1 MSFLGEF
8 ACVSEHKKDAPLPAV
23 AIAKTTKANSQKD
36 APLPAVAIAKTTK
49 ANSRLKYPEIMTS
62 ETAAPAI
69 CKVALLGC
77 GTVGTALLELLAT
90 QSDRIASQWAVQIE
104 VAAILVSDTTL
115 DRPPAV
121 PKNLLTDNPAEVIT
135 HPDIDVV
142 VEVMGGTD
150 PTRELAI
157 SALRSGKPLVT
168 ANKELLA
175 RHGAEVLAAASA
187 GGVRLYFEAA
197 VAGGIPLIRPL
208 QVSLAGETIHTI
220 MGIVNGTTNYILTQ
234 MAEHGVSYE
243 AALAQAQDLGYAER
257 DPTADVEGHDAAAK
271 AAILASIATGAVVH
285 MDDVYCE
292 GISSLTVTDLES
304 AERLGYAVKLL
315 AIVERNAIEAAGGLV
330 EGKEGVGEGGVE
342 KGGEGGDRGES
353 GVGGGSEIMVRVHPA
368 LVPKDHPLAT
378 VRDAYNA
385 VFVEGSTV
393 GELMFYGPGAGGGP
407 TATAVL
413 GDLISAATEVAE
425 NASSSEAGLAAAS
438 DNSAQ
443 AELEDEETELQGE
456 AQLPDQ
462 AMGYPEVGILPMDEL
477 RTCYYLSVEVVD
489 RPGVLAAVSGV
500 FGKHE
505 VSIRLMEQY
514 ELPDNPND
522 AHLVFLTH
530 IALEKNMQAAIRELQ
545 TLEVVRQVNTLIRVV
560 GGE

>member
-1 MSFLGEF
+1 
-8 ACVSEHKKDAPLPAV
+8 
-23 AIAKTTKANSQKD
+23 
-36 APLPAVAIAKTTK
+36 
-49 ANSRLKYPEIMTS
+49 MTS
-62 ETAAPAI
+62 EAAPPAN

-77 GTVGTALLELLAT
+77 GTVGTALLELLNA
-90 QSDRIASQWAVQIE
+90 QSDRIASQWGVQIE
-104 VAAILVSDTTL
+104 VATILVSDTT
-115 DRPPAV
+115 RPRPAVV
-121 PKNLLTDNPAEVIT
+121 PKNLLTDNPQEAIT

-157 SALRSGKPLVT
+157 STLRSGKPLVT

-187 GGVRLYFEAA
+187 GGVHLYFEAA

-257 DPTADVEGHDAAAK
+257 DPTADVKGHDAAAK

-315 AIVERNAIEAAGGLV
+315 AIVERNAIEAAGVLV
-330 EGKEGVGEGGVE
+330 EGKEGGGEG
-342 KGGEGGDRGES
+342 GGEGGDGEGVEEGGEGGD
-353 GVGGGSEIMVRVHPA
+353 GVGVKEDGVKSASEIMVRVHPA
-368 LVPKDHPLAT
+368 LVPRDHPLAT

-385 VFVEGSTV
+385 VFVEGSAV

-425 NASSSEAGLAAAS
+425 NASSSEAGSAAAS

-443 AELEDEETELQGE
+443 AELEDGEAGLQSE

-477 RTCYYLSVEVVD
+477 RTCYYLSVEVID

-514 ELPDNPND
+514 ELSDNPND

-530 IALEKNMQAAIRELQ
+530 IAQEKNMQAAIRELQ

>member
-1 MSFLGEF
+1 
-8 ACVSEHKKDAPLPAV
+8 
-23 AIAKTTKANSQKD
+23 
-36 APLPAVAIAKTTK
+36 
-49 ANSRLKYPEIMTS
+49 MTS
-62 ETAAPAI
+62 ENPSGAPAT

-77 GTVGTALLELLAT
+77 GTVGTALLELLNA
-90 QSDRIASQWAVQIE
+90 QSDRIASQWGVQIE
-104 VAAILVSDTTL
+104 VAAILVSDTT
-115 DRPPAV
+115 RPRPAEV
-121 PKNLLTDNPAEVIT
+121 PQHLLTDNHQKAIN
-135 HPDIDVV
+135 HHDIDVV

-150 PTRELAI
+150 PTRELVL
-157 SALRSGKPLVT
+157 STLRSGKPLVT

-315 AIVERNAIEAAGGLV
+315 AIVERN
-330 EGKEGVGEGGVE
+330 
-342 KGGEGGDRGES
+342 GDTA
-353 GVGGGSEIMVRVHPA
+353 SEIMVRVHPA

-413 GDLISAATEVAE
+413 GDLID
-425 NASSSEAGLAAAS
+425 ASLEAIDKKS
-438 DNSAQ
+438 DSPS
-443 AELEDEETELQGE
+443 DERQ
-456 AQLPDQ
+456 
-462 AMGYPEVGILPMDEL
+462 VRISPMDEL
-477 RTCYYLSVEVVD
+477 RSCYYLSVEVID

-514 ELPDNPND
+514 ELPDNPDD

-530 IALEKNMQAAIRELQ
+530 IAQEKNMQAAIRELQ

>member
-1 MSFLGEF
+1 
-8 ACVSEHKKDAPLPAV
+8 
-23 AIAKTTKANSQKD
+23 
-36 APLPAVAIAKTTK
+36 
-49 ANSRLKYPEIMTS
+49 MTS
-62 ETAAPAI
+62 EDLSGGPAI

-77 GTVGTALLELLAT
+77 GTVGTALLKLLAA
-90 QSDRIASQWAVQIE
+90 QSSRIASQWGVRIE
-104 VAAILVSDTTL
+104 VAAILVSDAARA
-115 DRPPAV
+115 RPPEV
-121 PKNLLTDNPAEVIT
+121 PQHLLTDNPQEVIT
-135 HPDIDVV
+135 RSDIDVV

-150 PTRELAI
+150 PARELVL
-157 SALRSGKPLVT
+157 SALLSGKPLVT

-175 RHGAEVLAAASA
+175 RHGAEVLAAAWA

-243 AALAQAQDLGYAER
+243 AALAQAQDLGFAER

-285 MDDVYCE
+285 LDDVYCE

-315 AIVERNAIEAAGGLV
+315 AIVERKVIGEVEGVAGGLM
-330 EGKEGVGEGGVE
+330 GVGEESGDGGDE
-342 KGGEGGDRGES
+342 GGEE
-353 GVGGGSEIMVRVHPA
+353 GGGGREESEAGSGREIMVRVHPA

-413 GDLISAATEVAE
+413 GDLINAATEAE
-425 NASSSEAGLAAAS
+425 VGFQGGEKEPQDG
-438 DNSAQ
+438 
-443 AELEDEETELQGE
+443 EEETQSNPDEAPDYLQ
-456 AQLPDQ
+456 
-462 AMGYPEVGILPMDEL
+462 VRILPMSDL
-477 RTCYYLSVEVVD
+477 RTCYYLSVEVID

-500 FGKHE
+500 FGKHD

-514 ELPDNPND
+514 ELPNNPDD

>member
-1 MSFLGEF
+1 
-8 ACVSEHKKDAPLPAV
+8 
-23 AIAKTTKANSQKD
+23 
-36 APLPAVAIAKTTK
+36 
-49 ANSRLKYPEIMTS
+49 MTS
-62 ETAAPAI
+62 EDPSGGPAI

-77 GTVGTALLELLAT
+77 GTVGTALLKLLDA
-90 QSDRIASQWAVQIE
+90 QSSRIASQWGVQIE
-104 VAAILVSDTTL
+104 VAAILVSDAVRV
-115 DRPPAV
+115 RPPEV
-121 PKNLLTDNPAEVIT
+121 PQHLLTDNPQEVIT
-135 HPDIDVV
+135 RPDIDVV

-150 PTRELAI
+150 PTRELVL
-157 SALRSGKPLVT
+157 SALHSGKPLVT

-175 RHGAEVLAAASA
+175 RYGAEVLAAAWA

-285 MDDVYCE
+285 LDDVYCE
-292 GISSLTVTDLES
+292 GISSLSVTDLES

-315 AIVERNAIEAAGGLV
+315 AIVERKVIGDGEVEGVAGGLIGGG
-330 EGKEGVGEGGVE
+330 EESGDGGNEGGGEESVAGGDE
-342 KGGEGGDRGES
+342 GGEEGDGGRKES
-353 GVGGGSEIMVRVHPA
+353 EAGSGREIMVRVHPA

-413 GDLISAATEVAE
+413 GDLINAATEA
-425 NASSSEAGLAAAS
+425 
-438 DNSAQ
+438 
-443 AELEDEETELQGE
+443 
-456 AQLPDQ
+456 
-462 AMGYPEVGILPMDEL
+462 EVGFQGGESEPQDGEEEIQNNPDEAPEYPQVRILPMSDL
-477 RTCYYLSVEVVD
+477 RTCYYLSVEVID
-489 RPGVLAAVSGV
+489 RPGVLASVASV
-500 FGKHE
+500 FGKHD

-514 ELPDNPND
+514 ELPNNPDD

>member
-1 MSFLGEF
+1 
-8 ACVSEHKKDAPLPAV
+8 
-23 AIAKTTKANSQKD
+23 
-36 APLPAVAIAKTTK
+36 
-49 ANSRLKYPEIMTS
+49 MTS
-62 ETAAPAI
+62 EDPSGGPAI

-77 GTVGTALLELLAT
+77 GTVGTALLKLLAA
-90 QSDRIASQWAVQIE
+90 QSSRIASQWGVRIE
-104 VAAILVSDTTL
+104 VATILVSDAARA
-115 DRPPAV
+115 RPQEV
-121 PKNLLTDNPAEVIT
+121 PQHLLTDNPQEVIT
-135 HPDIDVV
+135 RPDIDVV

-150 PTRELAI
+150 PTRELVL

-175 RHGAEVLAAASA
+175 RHGAEVLAAAWA

-285 MDDVYCE
+285 LDDVYCE

-315 AIVERNAIEAAGGLV
+315 AIVERKAIEAAGGLM
-330 EGKEGVGEGGVE
+330 EGKER
-342 KGGEGGDRGES
+342 GGEGGGEKSGEGSDRGGGQES
-353 GVGGGSEIMVRVHPA
+353 EAGSGREIMVRVHPA

-413 GDLISAATEVAE
+413 GDLINAATEVAE
-425 NASSSEAGLAAAS
+425 NASGSEAGSAAAS
-438 DNSAQ
+438 GNSAQ
-443 AELEDEETELQGE
+443 AELEDGEAGLQGGGK
-456 AQLPDQ
+456 LPDE
-462 AMGYPEVGILPMDEL
+462 APEYPQVRILPMSDL
-477 RTCYYLSVEVVD
+477 RTCYYLSVEVID
-489 RPGVLAAVSGV
+489 RPGVLASVASV
-500 FGKHE
+500 FGKHD

-514 ELPDNPND
+514 ELQNNPDD

>member
-1 MSFLGEF
+1 
-8 ACVSEHKKDAPLPAV
+8 
-23 AIAKTTKANSQKD
+23 
-36 APLPAVAIAKTTK
+36 
-49 ANSRLKYPEIMTS
+49 MTS
-62 ETAAPAI
+62 EVPSSAVI
-69 CKVALLGC
+69 KVALLGC
-77 GTVGTALLELLAT
+77 GTVGTSLLELLAA
-90 QSDRIASQWAVQIE
+90 QSSRIASQWGIQLE
-104 VAAILVSDTTL
+104 VAAILVSDTARS
-115 DRPPAV
+115 RPSEV
-121 PKNLLTDNPAEVIT
+121 PKHLLTDNPQEVIARS
-135 HPDIDVV
+135 DIDVV
-142 VEVMGGTD
+142 AEVMGGTD
-150 PTRELAI
+150 LARELVM

-175 RHGAEVLAAASA
+175 RHGEEVLEAARA

-208 QVSLAGETIHTI
+208 QVSLAGETIHTV

-243 AALAQAQDLGYAER
+243 TALAQAQDLGYAER

-271 AAILASIATGAVVH
+271 AAILASIATGTVIH
-285 MDDVYCE
+285 IDDVYCE

-304 AERLGYAVKLL
+304 AERLGYVVKLL
-315 AIVERNAIEAAGGLV
+315 AIVEMDSSTA
-330 EGKEGVGEGGVE
+330 
-342 KGGEGGDRGES
+342 
-353 GVGGGSEIMVRVHPA
+353 SEIMVRVHPA
-368 LVPKDHPLAT
+368 LVPKNHPLAT

-413 GDLISAATEVAE
+413 GDLIDAALEALDKKSNLPSDEFKPQGAE
-425 NASSSEAGLAAAS
+425 AANHS
-438 DNSAQ
+438 
-443 AELEDEETELQGE
+443 
-456 AQLPDQ
+456 
-462 AMGYPEVGILPMDEL
+462 YPQVRISPMDEL
-477 RTCYYLSVEVVD
+477 RTCYYLSVEVID

-530 IALEKNMQAAIRELQ
+530 IAQEENMQAAIRELQ
-545 TLEVVRQVNTLIRVV
+545 TLEVVRQVNTLIRVI

>member
-1 MSFLGEF
+1 
-8 ACVSEHKKDAPLPAV
+8 
-23 AIAKTTKANSQKD
+23 
-36 APLPAVAIAKTTK
+36 
-49 ANSRLKYPEIMTS
+49 MTS
-62 ETAAPAI
+62 SDGPAI
-69 CKVALLGC
+69 KVALLGC
-77 GTVGTALLELLAT
+77 GTVGTALLELLAA
-90 QSDRIASQWAVQIE
+90 QSSRIASQWGVRIE
-104 VAAILVSDTTL
+104 VVAILVSDTSA
-115 DRPPAV
+115 RRSPEV
-121 PKNLLTDNPAEVIT
+121 PQHLLTDNPREVIT
-135 HPDIDVV
+135 RPDIDAV

-150 PTRELAI
+150 PARELVL

-175 RHGAEVLAAASA
+175 RHGAEVLAAARA

-243 AALAQAQDLGYAER
+243 AALEQAQELGFAER

-271 AAILASIATGAVVH
+271 AAILASIVTGAVVH
-285 MDDVYCE
+285 IDDVYCE

-304 AERLGYAVKLL
+304 ANRLGYVVKLL
-315 AIVERNAIEAAGGLV
+315 AIVES
-330 EGKEGVGEGGVE
+330 
-342 KGGEGGDRGES
+342 DR
-353 GVGGGSEIMVRVHPA
+353 EIMVRVHPA
-368 LVPKDHPLAT
+368 LVPKDHPLAA

-413 GDLISAATEVAE
+413 GDLIDASLEALDKKSNSPSDAE
-425 NASSSEAGLAAAS
+425 SDTASHS
-438 DNSAQ
+438 
-443 AELEDEETELQGE
+443 
-456 AQLPDQ
+456 
-462 AMGYPEVGILPMDEL
+462 YPEVSISPMDEL
-477 RTCYYLSVEVVD
+477 RTCYYLSVEVID
-489 RPGVLAAVSGV
+489 RPGVLATVSGV

-505 VSIRLMEQY
+505 ISIRLMEQY

-530 IALEKNMQAAIRELQ
+530 TSQEKNMQAAIKELQ
-545 TLEVVRQVNTLIRVV
+545 TLEVVRQVNTLIRVI

>member
-1 MSFLGEF
+1 
-8 ACVSEHKKDAPLPAV
+8 
-23 AIAKTTKANSQKD
+23 
-36 APLPAVAIAKTTK
+36 
-49 ANSRLKYPEIMTS
+49 MTS
-62 ETAAPAI
+62 EAVPPAI

-77 GTVGTALLELLAT
+77 GTVGTALLELLNA
-90 QSDRIASQWAVQIE
+90 QSDRIASQWGVQIE
-104 VAAILVSDTTL
+104 VATILVSDATHP
-115 DRPPAV
+115 RPAVV
-121 PKNLLTDNPAEVIT
+121 PKNLLTDNAAEAIT

-175 RHGAEVLAAASA
+175 RHGAEVLAAAA
-187 GGVRLYFEAA
+187 DGRVRLYFEAA

-330 EGKEGVGEGGVE
+330 EGKEGGGEGGVE
-342 KGGEGGDRGES
+342 KGGERGDRGES
-353 GVGGGSEIMVRVHPA
+353 EVGGGSEIMVRVHPA

-413 GDLISAATEVAE
+413 GDLIDASLEALDKKSA
-425 NASSSEAGLAAAS
+425 SPS
-438 DNSAQ
+438 DEHEQQVRIS
-443 AELEDEETELQGE
+443 
-456 AQLPDQ
+456 
-462 AMGYPEVGILPMDEL
+462 PMDEL
-477 RTCYYLSVEVVD
+477 RTCYYLSVEVID

-514 ELPDNPND
+514 ELTDNPND

-530 IALEKNMQAAIRELQ
+530 IAREKNMQAAIRELQ
-545 TLEVVRQVNTLIRVV
+545 TLDVVRQVNTLIRVV

>member
-8 ACVSEHKKDAPLPAV
+8 ACVSEHK
-23 AIAKTTKANSQKD
+23 KD

-121 PKNLLTDNPAEVIT
+121 PKNLLTDNAAEAIT

-157 SALRSGKPLVT
+157 STLRSGKPLVT

-175 RHGAEVLAAASA
+175 RHGAEVLAAAA
-187 GGVRLYFEAA
+187 DGGVRLYFEAA

-315 AIVERNAIEAAGGLV
+315 AIVEREAIEAAGGLMD
-330 EGKEGVGEGGVE
+330 GKEGGGEGGGE
-342 KGGEGGDRGES
+342 KSGERGDRGES

-368 LVPKDHPLAT
+368 LVPEDHPLAT

-443 AELEDEETELQGE
+443 AELEDEETGLQGE

-477 RTCYYLSVEVVD
+477 RTCYYLSVEVID

-530 IALEKNMQAAIRELQ
+530 IAQEKNMQAAIRELQ
-545 TLEVVRQVNTLIRVV
+545 TLEVVRQVNTLIRVI

>member
-1 MSFLGEF
+1 
-8 ACVSEHKKDAPLPAV
+8 
-23 AIAKTTKANSQKD
+23 
-36 APLPAVAIAKTTK
+36 
-49 ANSRLKYPEIMTS
+49 MTS
-62 ETAAPAI
+62 ENPSGNPAI

-77 GTVGTALLELLAT
+77 GTVGTALIELLNA
-90 QSDRIASQWAVQIE
+90 QSDRIASQWGVQIE
-104 VAAILVSDTTL
+104 VATILVSDTT
-115 DRPPAV
+115 RPRPAV
-121 PKNLLTDNPAEVIT
+121 VSENLLTDNPQKAIN
-135 HPDIDVV
+135 HHDIDVV

-150 PTRELAI
+150 PTRELVL
-157 SALRSGKPLVT
+157 STLRSGKPLVT

-187 GGVRLYFEAA
+187 GRVRLYFEAA

-315 AIVERNAIEAAGGLV
+315 AIVERN
-330 EGKEGVGEGGVE
+330 
-342 KGGEGGDRGES
+342 GDTAR
-353 GVGGGSEIMVRVHPA
+353 EIMVRVHPA
-368 LVPKDHPLAT
+368 LVPEDHPLAT

-413 GDLISAATEVAE
+413 GDLINAATEA
-425 NASSSEAGLAAAS
+425 
-438 DNSAQ
+438 
-443 AELEDEETELQGE
+443 
-456 AQLPDQ
+456 
-462 AMGYPEVGILPMDEL
+462 EVGFRGVESEPQADDAQSNPDRPPEYPQVRIRPMSEL
-477 RTCYYLSVEVVD
+477 RSCYYLSVEVID

-500 FGKHE
+500 FGRHE

-514 ELPDNPND
+514 ELPDNPDD

-530 IALEKNMQAAIRELQ
+530 IAQEKNMQAAISELQ

>member
-1 MSFLGEF
+1 MNSD
-8 ACVSEHKKDAPLPAV
+8 VAV
-23 AIAKTTKANSQKD
+23 
-36 APLPAVAIAKTTK
+36 
-49 ANSRLKYPEIMTS
+49 
-62 ETAAPAI
+62 
-69 CKVALLGC
+69 KVALLGC
-77 GTVGTALLELLAT
+77 GTVGTALLKLLAA
-90 QSDRIASQWAVQIE
+90 QSSRIASQWGVRIE
-104 VAAILVSDTTL
+104 VTAILVSDTATP
-115 DRPPAV
+115 RPPEV
-121 PKNLLTDNPAEVIT
+121 PQRLLTDNPQEVAAR
-135 HPDIDVV
+135 PDIDVV

-150 PTRELAI
+150 PARDLVL

-175 RHGAEVLAAASA
+175 RHGAEVLAAAWA

-208 QVSLAGETIHTI
+208 QVSLAGETIHTV

-243 AALAQAQDLGYAER
+243 AALAQAQELGFAER

-271 AAILASIATGAVVH
+271 AAILASIAAGTVVH
-285 MDDVYCE
+285 IDDVYCE

-315 AIVERNAIEAAGGLV
+315 AIVERDN
-330 EGKEGVGEGGVE
+330 
-342 KGGEGGDRGES
+342 
-353 GVGGGSEIMVRVHPA
+353 EIMVRVHPA

-413 GDLISAATEVAE
+413 GDLIDASLEALDKKSAALSDKPEPHEGGFQDEHLRAE
-425 NASSSEAGLAAAS
+425 NLAQVEDVPEQQDSEA
-438 DNSAQ
+438 AQ
-443 AELEDEETELQGE
+443 SGE
-456 AQLPDQ
+456 AGRNSEAADHPQ
-462 AMGYPEVGILPMDEL
+462 VSILPMSEL
-477 RTCYYLSVEVVD
+477 RTCYYLSVEVID

-500 FGKHE
+500 FGKHD

-514 ELPDNPND
+514 ELPNSPDD

-530 IALEKNMQAAIRELQ
+530 IAQEKNMQAAIRELQ
-545 TLEVVRQVNTLIRVV
+545 TLEVVRQVNTLIRVI

>member
-1 MSFLGEF
+1 
-8 ACVSEHKKDAPLPAV
+8 
-23 AIAKTTKANSQKD
+23 
-36 APLPAVAIAKTTK
+36 
-49 ANSRLKYPEIMTS
+49 MTS
-62 ETAAPAI
+62 ENPSGPPAI

-77 GTVGTALLELLAT
+77 GTVGTALLELLNA
-90 QSDRIASQWAVQIE
+90 QSGRIASQWGVQIE
-104 VAAILVSDTTL
+104 VATILVSDATHP
-115 DRPPAV
+115 RPAVV
-121 PKNLLTDNPAEVIT
+121 PKNLLTDNPQEAIT

-157 SALRSGKPLVT
+157 STLRSGKPLVT

-175 RHGAEVLAAASA
+175 RHGAEVLAAATS

-257 DPTADVEGHDAAAK
+257 DPTADVEGYDAAAK

-315 AIVERNAIEAAGGLV
+315 AIVERDG
-330 EGKEGVGEGGVE
+330 
-342 KGGEGGDRGES
+342 
-353 GVGGGSEIMVRVHPA
+353 EIMVRVHPA

-425 NASSSEAGLAAAS
+425 NASSSEAGSAAAS

-443 AELEDEETELQGE
+443 AELEDGKLGFKVR
-456 AQLPDQ
+456 LNSLIKLW
-462 AMGYPEVGILPMDEL
+462 GIPK
-477 RTCYYLSVEVVD
+477 
-489 RPGVLAAVSGV
+489 LAFSRWTS
-500 FGKHE
+500 F
-505 VSIRLMEQY
+505 
-514 ELPDNPND
+514 
-522 AHLVFLTH
+522 
-530 IALEKNMQAAIRELQ
+530 ALA
-545 TLEVVRQVNTLIRVV
+545 TT
-560 GGE
+560 

>member
-1 MSFLGEF
+1 
-8 ACVSEHKKDAPLPAV
+8 
-23 AIAKTTKANSQKD
+23 
-36 APLPAVAIAKTTK
+36 
-49 ANSRLKYPEIMTS
+49 MTS
-62 ETAAPAI
+62 EDLSGGPAI

-77 GTVGTALLELLAT
+77 GTVGTALLKLLAA
-90 QSDRIASQWAVQIE
+90 QSSRIASQWGVQIE
-104 VAAILVSDTTL
+104 VAAILVSDAS
-115 DRPPAV
+115 RPRPLEV
-121 PKNLLTDNPAEVIT
+121 PQHLLTDNPQEVIT
-135 HPDIDVV
+135 RPDIDVV

-150 PTRELAI
+150 PARELVL

-175 RHGAEVLAAASA
+175 RYRAEVLAAARA

-243 AALAQAQDLGYAER
+243 AALAQAQELGFAER

-285 MDDVYCE
+285 LDDVYCE
-292 GISSLTVTDLES
+292 GISSLSVTDLES

-315 AIVERNAIEAAGGLV
+315 AIVERKVIGDGGR
-330 EGKEGVGEGGVE
+330 EESGEG
-342 KGGEGGDRGES
+342 RGR
-353 GVGGGSEIMVRVHPA
+353 EIMVRVHPA
-368 LVPKDHPLAT
+368 LVSKDHPLAT

-413 GDLISAATEVAE
+413 GDLINAAAEVAV
-425 NASSSEAGLAAAS
+425 NAPGSEAGSAAAS

-443 AELEDEETELQGE
+443 AELEDGEAGLQGE
-456 AQLPDQ
+456 GKLPDE
-462 AMGYPEVGILPMDEL
+462 APDYPQVSILPMSEL
-477 RTCYYLSVEVVD
+477 RTCYYLSVEVID
-489 RPGVLAAVSGV
+489 RPGVLAAVSGA
-500 FGKHE
+500 FGKHD

-514 ELPDNPND
+514 ELPNNPDD

-530 IALEKNMQAAIRELQ
+530 TALEKNMQAAIRGLQ

>member
-1 MSFLGEF
+1 
-8 ACVSEHKKDAPLPAV
+8 
-23 AIAKTTKANSQKD
+23 
-36 APLPAVAIAKTTK
+36 
-49 ANSRLKYPEIMTS
+49 MTS
-62 ETAAPAI
+62 EDPSGGPAI

-77 GTVGTALLELLAT
+77 GTVGMALLKLLAS
-90 QSDRIASQWAVQIE
+90 QSSRIASQWGVRIE
-104 VAAILVSDTTL
+104 VAAILVSDAARA
-115 DRPPAV
+115 RPQEV
-121 PKNLLTDNPAEVIT
+121 PQHLLTDNPQEVIT
-135 HPDIDVV
+135 RSDIDVV

-150 PTRELAI
+150 PARELVL

-175 RHGAEVLAAASA
+175 RHGAEVLAAAWA

-243 AALAQAQDLGYAER
+243 AALAQAQDLGFAER

-285 MDDVYCE
+285 LDDVYCE
-292 GISSLTVTDLES
+292 GISSLSVTDLES

-315 AIVERNAIEAAGGLV
+315 AIVERKVIGEVEGVAGGLIGGG
-330 EGKEGVGEGGVE
+330 EESEDGGDEGGE
-342 KGGEGGDRGES
+342 EGGGGREES
-353 GVGGGSEIMVRVHPA
+353 EAGSGREIMVRVHPA

-413 GDLISAATEVAE
+413 GDLINAATEA
-425 NASSSEAGLAAAS
+425 
-438 DNSAQ
+438 
-443 AELEDEETELQGE
+443 
-456 AQLPDQ
+456 
-462 AMGYPEVGILPMDEL
+462 EVGFQGGESEPQDGETQGNPYQAPEYPQVRILPMSDL
-477 RTCYYLSVEVVD
+477 RTCYYLSVEVID
-489 RPGVLAAVSGV
+489 RPGVLASVASV
-500 FGKHE
+500 FGKHD

-514 ELPDNPND
+514 ELPNNPDD

-530 IALEKNMQAAIRELQ
+530 TALEKNMQAAIRELQ

>member
-1 MSFLGEF
+1 
-8 ACVSEHKKDAPLPAV
+8 
-23 AIAKTTKANSQKD
+23 
-36 APLPAVAIAKTTK
+36 
-49 ANSRLKYPEIMTS
+49 MTS
-62 ETAAPAI
+62 EAVPPAI

-77 GTVGTALLELLAT
+77 GTVGTALLELLNA
-90 QSDRIASQWAVQIE
+90 QSDRIASQWGVQIE
-104 VAAILVSDTTL
+104 VAAILVSDTT
-115 DRPPAV
+115 RPRPAVV
-121 PKNLLTDNPAEVIT
+121 PKNLLTENPQEVIN

-175 RHGAEVLAAASA
+175 RHGAEVLAAAA
-187 GGVRLYFEAA
+187 DGGVRLYFEAA

-315 AIVERNAIEAAGGLV
+315 AIVER
-330 EGKEGVGEGGVE
+330 
-342 KGGEGGDRGES
+342 D
-353 GVGGGSEIMVRVHPA
+353 SEIMVRVHPA

-425 NASSSEAGLAAAS
+425 NASGSEAGSAAAS

-443 AELEDEETELQGE
+443 AELEDGQAGLQGE

-477 RTCYYLSVEVVD
+477 RTCYYLSVEVID

-514 ELPDNPND
+514 ELPDNPDD

-530 IALEKNMQAAIRELQ
+530 IAQEKNMQAAIRELQ
-545 TLEVVRQVNTLIRVV
+545 TLDVVRQVNTLIRVV

>member
-1 MSFLGEF
+1 MNSKE
-8 ACVSEHKKDAPLPAV
+8 AP
-23 AIAKTTKANSQKD
+23 
-36 APLPAVAIAKTTK
+36 
-49 ANSRLKYPEIMTS
+49 
-62 ETAAPAI
+62 PAI

-77 GTVGTALLELLAT
+77 GTVGTALLELLNA
-90 QSDRIASQWAVQIE
+90 QSDRIASQWGVQIE
-104 VAAILVSDTTL
+104 VATILVSDATRP
-115 DRPPAV
+115 RPPEV
-121 PKNLLTDNPAEVIT
+121 PQHLLTDNATDAIT

-157 SALRSGKPLVT
+157 STLRSGKPLVT

-175 RHGAEVLAAASA
+175 RHGAEVLAAAA
-187 GGVRLYFEAA
+187 DGGVRLYFEAA

-315 AIVERNAIEAAGGLV
+315 AIVESEAIEAAGGLMD
-330 EGKEGVGEGGVE
+330 GKEGGGEGGVE
-342 KGGEGGDRGES
+342 KSGEGSDGGES

-368 LVPKDHPLAT
+368 LVPGDHPLAT

-425 NASSSEAGLAAAS
+425 NASSSEAGSAAAS

-443 AELEDEETELQGE
+443 AELEDGEAGLQSE

-462 AMGYPEVGILPMDEL
+462 AMGYSEVGILPMDEL
-477 RTCYYLSVEVVD
+477 RTCYYLSVEVID

-514 ELPDNPND
+514 ELPDNPDD

-530 IALEKNMQAAIRELQ
+530 IAQEKNMQAAIRELQ

>member
-1 MSFLGEF
+1 
-8 ACVSEHKKDAPLPAV
+8 
-23 AIAKTTKANSQKD
+23 
-36 APLPAVAIAKTTK
+36 
-49 ANSRLKYPEIMTS
+49 MTS
-62 ETAAPAI
+62 EAAPPAI

-77 GTVGTALLELLAT
+77 GTVGTALLELLNA
-90 QSDRIASQWAVQIE
+90 QSGRIASQWGVQIE
-104 VAAILVSDTTL
+104 VATILVSDIT
-115 DRPPAV
+115 RPRPAVV
-121 PKNLLTDNPAEVIT
+121 PKNLLTDNAAEAIT
-135 HPDIDVV
+135 RPDIDVV

-175 RHGAEVLAAASA
+175 RHGAEVLAAATS

-315 AIVERNAIEAAGGLV
+315 AIVERDG
-330 EGKEGVGEGGVE
+330 
-342 KGGEGGDRGES
+342 
-353 GVGGGSEIMVRVHPA
+353 EIMVRVHPA

-425 NASSSEAGLAAAS
+425 NASSSEAGSAAAS

-443 AELEDEETELQGE
+443 AELEDGEAGLQGE

-462 AMGYPEVGILPMDEL
+462 APEYPEVGILPMDEL
-477 RTCYYLSVEVVD
+477 RTCYYLSVEVID

-530 IALEKNMQAAIRELQ
+530 IAQEKNMQAAIRELQ
-545 TLEVVRQVNTLIRVV
+545 TLEVVRQVNTLIRVI

>member
-1 MSFLGEF
+1 MNS
-8 ACVSEHKKDAPLPAV
+8 DAAV
-23 AIAKTTKANSQKD
+23 
-36 APLPAVAIAKTTK
+36 
-49 ANSRLKYPEIMTS
+49 
-62 ETAAPAI
+62 
-69 CKVALLGC
+69 KVALLGC
-77 GTVGTALLELLAT
+77 GTVGTALLKLLAA
-90 QSDRIASQWAVQIE
+90 QSSRIASQWGVRIE
-104 VAAILVSDTTL
+104 VAAILVSDTATP
-115 DRPPAV
+115 RPPEV
-121 PKNLLTDNPAEVIT
+121 PQHLLTDNPREVAAR
-135 HPDIDVV
+135 PDIDVV

-150 PTRELAI
+150 PARDLVL

-175 RHGAEVLAAASA
+175 RYGAEVLAAAWA

-208 QVSLAGETIHTI
+208 QVSLAGETIHTV

-243 AALAQAQDLGYAER
+243 AALAQAQDLGFAER

-271 AAILASIATGAVVH
+271 AAILASIVAGTVVH
-285 MDDVYCE
+285 IDDVYCE

-315 AIVERNAIEAAGGLV
+315 AIVERDN
-330 EGKEGVGEGGVE
+330 
-342 KGGEGGDRGES
+342 
-353 GVGGGSEIMVRVHPA
+353 EIMVRVHPA

-413 GDLISAATEVAE
+413 GDLIDAALEALNKKSAAQNEKSE
-425 NASSSEAGLAAAS
+425 FHGSEAGQDSETAS
-438 DNSAQ
+438 RNH
-443 AELEDEETELQGE
+443 
-456 AQLPDQ
+456 
-462 AMGYPEVGILPMDEL
+462 PEVSISSMEEL
-477 RTCYYLSVEVVD
+477 RTCYYLSVEVID

-500 FGKHE
+500 FGKHD

-514 ELPDNPND
+514 ELPDNPDD

-530 IALEKNMQAAIRELQ
+530 IAQEKNMQAAIRELQ
-545 TLEVVRQVNTLIRVV
+545 TLEVVRKVNTLIRVI

>member
-1 MSFLGEF
+1 
-8 ACVSEHKKDAPLPAV
+8 
-23 AIAKTTKANSQKD
+23 
-36 APLPAVAIAKTTK
+36 
-49 ANSRLKYPEIMTS
+49 MTS
-62 ETAAPAI
+62 SDGPAI
-69 CKVALLGC
+69 KVALLGC
-77 GTVGTALLELLAT
+77 GTVGTALLELLAA
-90 QSDRIASQWAVQIE
+90 QSSRIASQWGVRIE
-104 VAAILVSDTTL
+104 VVAILVSDTSA
-115 DRPPAV
+115 RRSPEV
-121 PKNLLTDNPAEVIT
+121 PQHLLTDNPREVIT
-135 HPDIDVV
+135 RPDIDAV

-150 PTRELAI
+150 PARELVL

-175 RHGAEVLAAASA
+175 RHGAEVLAAARA

-243 AALAQAQDLGYAER
+243 AALEQAQELGFAER

-271 AAILASIATGAVVH
+271 AAILASIVTGAVVH
-285 MDDVYCE
+285 IDDVYCE

-304 AERLGYAVKLL
+304 ANRLGYVVKLL
-315 AIVERNAIEAAGGLV
+315 AIVER
-330 EGKEGVGEGGVE
+330 
-342 KGGEGGDRGES
+342 DR
-353 GVGGGSEIMVRVHPA
+353 EIMVRVHPA
-368 LVPKDHPLAT
+368 LVPKDHPLAA

-413 GDLISAATEVAE
+413 GDLIDASLEALDKKSNSPSDAE
-425 NASSSEAGLAAAS
+425 SDTASHS
-438 DNSAQ
+438 
-443 AELEDEETELQGE
+443 
-456 AQLPDQ
+456 
-462 AMGYPEVGILPMDEL
+462 YPEVSISPMDEL
-477 RTCYYLSVEVVD
+477 RTCYYLSVEVID
-489 RPGVLAAVSGV
+489 RPGVLATVSGV

-505 VSIRLMEQY
+505 ISIRLMEQY

-530 IALEKNMQAAIRELQ
+530 TSQEKNMQAAIKELQ
-545 TLEVVRQVNTLIRVV
+545 TLEVVRQVNTLIRVI

>member
-1 MSFLGEF
+1 
-8 ACVSEHKKDAPLPAV
+8 
-23 AIAKTTKANSQKD
+23 
-36 APLPAVAIAKTTK
+36 
-49 ANSRLKYPEIMTS
+49 MTS
-62 ETAAPAI
+62 EVPSPAAV
-69 CKVALLGC
+69 KVALLGC
-77 GTVGTALLELLAT
+77 GTVGTALLKLLAA
-90 QSDRIASQWAVQIE
+90 QSSRIASQWGVRIE
-104 VAAILVSDTTL
+104 IAAILVSDTATP
-115 DRPPAV
+115 RPPEV
-121 PKNLLTDNPAEVIT
+121 PQHLLTDTPQEVAT
-135 HPDIDVV
+135 RPDIDVV

-150 PTRELAI
+150 PARDLVL

-175 RHGAEVLAAASA
+175 RHGAEVLAAAWA

-208 QVSLAGETIHTI
+208 QVSLAGETIHTV

-234 MAEHGVSYE
+234 MAEHGVPYE
-243 AALAQAQDLGYAER
+243 AALAQAQELGFAER

-271 AAILASIATGAVVH
+271 AAILASIAAGTVVH
-285 MDDVYCE
+285 IDDVYCE

-315 AIVERNAIEAAGGLV
+315 AIVERRVIGDGEAKGAAGG
-330 EGKEGVGEGGVE
+330 GEGEDDEGWGE
-342 KGGEGGDRGES
+342 KSGAEGDGKGEES
-353 GVGGGSEIMVRVHPA
+353 GAESDREIMVRVHPA

-413 GDLISAATEVAE
+413 GDLIDASLEALDKKSAPLSDKPEPHEGGFQDEHLRAE
-425 NASSSEAGLAAAS
+425 NL
-438 DNSAQ
+438 AQ
-443 AELEDEETELQGE
+443 AEDVPEQQDSEAAQSGE
-456 AQLPDQ
+456 AGRNSEAADHPQ
-462 AMGYPEVGILPMDEL
+462 VSILPMSEL
-477 RTCYYLSVEVVD
+477 RTCYYLSVEVID

-500 FGKHE
+500 FGKHD

-514 ELPDNPND
+514 ELPNNPDD

-530 IALEKNMQAAIRELQ
+530 TAQEKNMQAAIRELQ
-545 TLEVVRQVNTLIRVV
+545 TLEVVRQVNTLIRVI

>member
-1 MSFLGEF
+1 
-8 ACVSEHKKDAPLPAV
+8 
-23 AIAKTTKANSQKD
+23 
-36 APLPAVAIAKTTK
+36 
-49 ANSRLKYPEIMTS
+49 MTS
-62 ETAAPAI
+62 KVDSHSEARNPAI

-77 GTVGTALLELLAT
+77 GTVGTALLELLAA
-90 QSDRIASQWAVQIE
+90 QSSRIASQWGVQIE
-104 VAAILVSDTTL
+104 VAAILVSDTARA
-115 DRPPAV
+115 RPPEV
-121 PKNLLTDNPAEVIT
+121 PQHLLTDNPQEVISR
-135 HPDIDVV
+135 PDIDVV

-150 PTRELAI
+150 PARELVL
-157 SALRSGKPLVT
+157 SSLRSGKPLVT

-220 MGIVNGTTNYILTQ
+220 MGIVNGTTNYILTR

-243 AALAQAQDLGYAER
+243 AALAQAQELGFAER

-271 AAILASIATGAVVH
+271 AAILASIATGTVVH
-285 MDDVYCE
+285 IDDVYCE
-292 GISSLTVTDLES
+292 GISSLSVTDLES

-315 AIVERNAIEAAGGLV
+315 AIVEREVIGDSEATGGLTEKGDSGGGE
-330 EGKEGVGEGGVE
+330 EGDNGGQESGAEGG
-342 KGGEGGDRGES
+342 R
-353 GVGGGSEIMVRVHPA
+353 EIMVRVHPA
-368 LVPKDHPLAT
+368 LVSKDHPLAT

-413 GDLISAATEVAE
+413 GDLINAATEAE
-425 NASSSEAGLAAAS
+425 VGFQGGESEPQAGKDETQ
-438 DNSAQ
+438 DN
-443 AELEDEETELQGE
+443 
-456 AQLPDQ
+456 PDQ
-462 AMGYPEVGILPMDEL
+462 APDYPQVRILPMSEL
-477 RTCYYLSVEVVD
+477 RTCYYLSVEVID

-500 FGKHE
+500 FGTHE

-514 ELPDNPND
+514 ELPDDPSD

-530 IALEKNMQAAIRELQ
+530 IAQEKNMQAAIRELQ
-545 TLEVVRQVNTLIRVV
+545 TLEVVRQVNTLIRVI

>member
-1 MSFLGEF
+1 
-8 ACVSEHKKDAPLPAV
+8 
-23 AIAKTTKANSQKD
+23 
-36 APLPAVAIAKTTK
+36 
-49 ANSRLKYPEIMTS
+49 MTS
-62 ETAAPAI
+62 ENPSGVPAI

-77 GTVGTALLELLAT
+77 GTVGTALLELLNA
-90 QSDRIASQWAVQIE
+90 QSDRIASQWGVQIE
-104 VAAILVSDTTL
+104 VATILVSDTTRP
-115 DRPPAV
+115 RPPGV
-121 PKNLLTDNPAEVIT
+121 PQHLLTDNPQEAINN
-135 HPDIDVV
+135 HDIDVV

-150 PTRELAI
+150 PTRELVL
-157 SALRSGKPLVT
+157 STLRSGKPLVT

-175 RHGAEVLAAASA
+175 RHGAEVLAAAA
-187 GGVRLYFEAA
+187 DGGVRLYFEAA

-243 AALAQAQDLGYAER
+243 AALVQAQDLGYAER

-315 AIVERNAIEAAGGLV
+315 AIVERKVIGDGEAEGVMGGLMEV
-330 EGKEGVGEGGVE
+330 EEDGEGGGE
-342 KGGEGGDRGES
+342 KSGEGGDGGES
-353 GVGGGSEIMVRVHPA
+353 GVGGDREIMVRVHPA

-385 VFVEGSTV
+385 VFVEGSAV

-413 GDLISAATEVAE
+413 GDLINAATEAE
-425 NASSSEAGLAAAS
+425 VGFRSVESEPQA
-438 DNSAQ
+438 DDAQ
-443 AELEDEETELQGE
+443 SN
-456 AQLPDQ
+456 PDQ
-462 AMGYPEVGILPMDEL
+462 APEYPQVRIRPMDEL
-477 RTCYYLSVEVVD
+477 RSCYYLSVEVID

-514 ELPDNPND
+514 ELPDNPDD

-530 IALEKNMQAAIRELQ
+530 IAQEKNMQAAIRELQ

>member
-1 MSFLGEF
+1 MNS
-8 ACVSEHKKDAPLPAV
+8 DAV
-23 AIAKTTKANSQKD
+23 I
-36 APLPAVAIAKTTK
+36 
-49 ANSRLKYPEIMTS
+49 
-62 ETAAPAI
+62 
-69 CKVALLGC
+69 KVALLGC
-77 GTVGTALLELLAT
+77 GTVGTSLLELLAA
-90 QSDRIASQWAVQIE
+90 QSSRIASQWGIQLE
-104 VAAILVSDTTL
+104 VAAILVSDTARA
-115 DRPPAV
+115 RPSAV
-121 PKNLLTDNPAEVIT
+121 PKHLLTDNPEEVIT
-135 HPDIDVV
+135 RSDIDVV
-142 VEVMGGTD
+142 AEVMGGTD
-150 PTRELAI
+150 PARELVL

-175 RHGAEVLAAASA
+175 RHGEEVLAAAGA

-271 AAILASIATGAVVH
+271 AAILASIATGTVIH
-285 MDDVYCE
+285 IDDVHCE

-315 AIVERNAIEAAGGLV
+315 AIVERDSDTA
-330 EGKEGVGEGGVE
+330 
-342 KGGEGGDRGES
+342 
-353 GVGGGSEIMVRVHPA
+353 SEIMVRVHPA
-368 LVPKDHPLAT
+368 LVPKNHPLAT

-413 GDLISAATEVAE
+413 GDLIDAALEAQDKKSALPSDKPEPHQVGLQDSEAVQ
-425 NASSSEAGLAAAS
+425 SSEAAS
-438 DNSAQ
+438 HS
-443 AELEDEETELQGE
+443 
-456 AQLPDQ
+456 
-462 AMGYPEVGILPMDEL
+462 YPQVRISPMDEL
-477 RTCYYLSVEVVD
+477 RTCFYLSVEVID

-514 ELPDNPND
+514 ELPDNPDD

-530 IALEKNMQAAIRELQ
+530 IAQEKNMQAAIRELQ
-545 TLEVVRQVNTLIRVV
+545 TLEVVRQVNTLIRVI

>member
-1 MSFLGEF
+1 MNSKE
-8 ACVSEHKKDAPLPAV
+8 APPA
-23 AIAKTTKANSQKD
+23 N
-36 APLPAVAIAKTTK
+36 
-49 ANSRLKYPEIMTS
+49 
-62 ETAAPAI
+62 

-77 GTVGTALLELLAT
+77 GTVGTALLELLNA
-90 QSDRIASQWAVQIE
+90 QSDRIASQWGVQIE
-104 VAAILVSDTTL
+104 VTTILVSDTT
-115 DRPPAV
+115 RPRPAVV
-121 PKNLLTDNPAEVIT
+121 PKNLLTDNAADAIT

-157 SALRSGKPLVT
+157 STLRSGKPLVT

-315 AIVERNAIEAAGGLV
+315 AIVER
-330 EGKEGVGEGGVE
+330 
-342 KGGEGGDRGES
+342 D
-353 GVGGGSEIMVRVHPA
+353 SEIMVRVHPA

-413 GDLISAATEVAE
+413 GDLIDASLEALDKRSASPSDEHEQQVRI
-425 NASSSEAGLAAAS
+425 SS
-438 DNSAQ
+438 
-443 AELEDEETELQGE
+443 
-456 AQLPDQ
+456 
-462 AMGYPEVGILPMDEL
+462 MDEL
-477 RTCYYLSVEVVD
+477 RTCYYLSVEVID

-530 IALEKNMQAAIRELQ
+530 IAQEKNMQAAIRELQ
-545 TLEVVRQVNTLIRVV
+545 TLDVVRQVNTLIRVI
-560 GGE
+560 GSE

>member
-23 AIAKTTKANSQKD
+23 AIAKTYTSSLKRMNSKE
-36 APLPAVAIAKTTK
+36 AP
-49 ANSRLKYPEIMTS
+49 
-62 ETAAPAI
+62 PAI

-77 GTVGTALLELLAT
+77 GTVGTALLELLNA
-90 QSDRIASQWAVQIE
+90 QSDRIASQWGVQIE
-104 VAAILVSDTTL
+104 VATILVSDTTHP
-115 DRPPAV
+115 RPPEV
-121 PKNLLTDNPAEVIT
+121 PQHLLTDNAAEAIT

-157 SALRSGKPLVT
+157 STLRSGKPLVT

-187 GGVRLYFEAA
+187 GRVRLYFEAA

-315 AIVERNAIEAAGGLV
+315 AIVERDG
-330 EGKEGVGEGGVE
+330 
-342 KGGEGGDRGES
+342 
-353 GVGGGSEIMVRVHPA
+353 EIMVRVHPA

-413 GDLISAATEVAE
+413 GDLIDASLEALDKKSA
-425 NASSSEAGLAAAS
+425 SPS
-438 DNSAQ
+438 DEHEQQVRIS
-443 AELEDEETELQGE
+443 
-456 AQLPDQ
+456 
-462 AMGYPEVGILPMDEL
+462 PMDEL
-477 RTCYYLSVEVVD
+477 RTCYYLSVEVID

-530 IALEKNMQAAIRELQ
+530 IAREKNMQAAIRELQ
-545 TLEVVRQVNTLIRVV
+545 TLEVVRQVNTLIRVI

>member
-1 MSFLGEF
+1 
-8 ACVSEHKKDAPLPAV
+8 
-23 AIAKTTKANSQKD
+23 
-36 APLPAVAIAKTTK
+36 
-49 ANSRLKYPEIMTS
+49 MTS
-62 ETAAPAI
+62 EDLSGGPAI

-77 GTVGTALLELLAT
+77 GTVGTALLELLAA
-90 QSDRIASQWAVQIE
+90 QSSRIASQWGVRIE
-104 VAAILVSDTTL
+104 VAAILVSDAARA
-115 DRPPAV
+115 RPPEV
-121 PKNLLTDNPAEVIT
+121 PQHLLTDNPQEVIT
-135 HPDIDVV
+135 RPDIDVV

-150 PTRELAI
+150 PARELVL

-175 RHGAEVLAAASA
+175 RYGAEVLAAAWA

-243 AALAQAQDLGYAER
+243 AALAQAQELGFAER

-285 MDDVYCE
+285 LDDVYCE

-315 AIVERNAIEAAGGLV
+315 AIVERKVIGEVEGVAGGLI
-330 EGKEGVGEGGVE
+330 GGGEESGDGGD
-342 KGGEGGDRGES
+342 KGGEEGDGEREES
-353 GVGGGSEIMVRVHPA
+353 EAGSDREIMVRVHPA

-413 GDLISAATEVAE
+413 GDLINAATEAE
-425 NASSSEAGLAAAS
+425 VGFQGGESEPQDG
-438 DNSAQ
+438 
-443 AELEDEETELQGE
+443 EEETQNN
-456 AQLPDQ
+456 PYQ
-462 AMGYPEVGILPMDEL
+462 APEYPQVRILPMSDL
-477 RTCYYLSVEVVD
+477 RTCYYLSVEVID
-489 RPGVLAAVSGV
+489 RPGVLASVASV
-500 FGKHE
+500 FGKHD

-514 ELPDNPND
+514 ELQNNPDD

>member
-1 MSFLGEF
+1 
-8 ACVSEHKKDAPLPAV
+8 
-23 AIAKTTKANSQKD
+23 
-36 APLPAVAIAKTTK
+36 
-49 ANSRLKYPEIMTS
+49 MTS
-62 ETAAPAI
+62 SDSHAI
-69 CKVALLGC
+69 KVALLGC
-77 GTVGTALLELLAT
+77 GTVGTALLELLAA
-90 QSDRIASQWAVQIE
+90 QSSRIASQWGVRIE
-104 VAAILVSDTTL
+104 VAAILVSDTAAR
-115 DRPPAV
+115 RPPEV
-121 PKNLLTDNPAEVIT
+121 PQHLLTDNPREVIT
-135 HPDIDVV
+135 RPDIDVV

-150 PTRELAI
+150 PARELVL

-175 RHGAEVLAAASA
+175 RHGAEVLAAARA

-243 AALAQAQDLGYAER
+243 AALEQAQELGFAER

-285 MDDVYCE
+285 IDDVYCE

-304 AERLGYAVKLL
+304 ANRLGYVVKLL
-315 AIVERNAIEAAGGLV
+315 AIVER
-330 EGKEGVGEGGVE
+330 
-342 KGGEGGDRGES
+342 DR
-353 GVGGGSEIMVRVHPA
+353 EIMVRVHPA
-368 LVPKDHPLAT
+368 LVPKDHPLAA

-413 GDLISAATEVAE
+413 GDLIDASLEALDKKSNSPSDAE
-425 NASSSEAGLAAAS
+425 S
-438 DNSAQ
+438 DTTSHS
-443 AELEDEETELQGE
+443 
-456 AQLPDQ
+456 
-462 AMGYPEVGILPMDEL
+462 YPEVSISPMDEL
-477 RTCYYLSVEVVD
+477 RTCYYLSVEVID
-489 RPGVLAAVSGV
+489 RPGVLATVSGV
-500 FGKHE
+500 FGEHE
-505 VSIRLMEQY
+505 ISIRLMEQY

-530 IALEKNMQAAIRELQ
+530 TAQEKNMQAAIKELQ
-545 TLEVVRQVNTLIRVV
+545 TLEVVRQVNTLIRVI

>member
-1 MSFLGEF
+1 
-8 ACVSEHKKDAPLPAV
+8 
-23 AIAKTTKANSQKD
+23 
-36 APLPAVAIAKTTK
+36 
-49 ANSRLKYPEIMTS
+49 MTS
-62 ETAAPAI
+62 SDSHAI
-69 CKVALLGC
+69 KVALLGC
-77 GTVGTALLELLAT
+77 GTVGTALLELLAA
-90 QSDRIASQWAVQIE
+90 QSSRIASQWGVRIE
-104 VAAILVSDTTL
+104 VAAILVSDTAAR
-115 DRPPAV
+115 RPPEV
-121 PKNLLTDNPAEVIT
+121 PQHLLTDNPREVIT
-135 HPDIDVV
+135 RPDIDAV

-150 PTRELAI
+150 PARELVL

-175 RHGAEVLAAASA
+175 RHGAEVLAAARA

-243 AALAQAQDLGYAER
+243 AALEQAQELGFAER

-271 AAILASIATGAVVH
+271 AAILASIATGAVVR

-304 AERLGYAVKLL
+304 ANRLGYVVKLL
-315 AIVERNAIEAAGGLV
+315 AIVER
-330 EGKEGVGEGGVE
+330 
-342 KGGEGGDRGES
+342 DR
-353 GVGGGSEIMVRVHPA
+353 EIMVRVHPA
-368 LVPKDHPLAT
+368 LVPKDHPLAA

-413 GDLISAATEVAE
+413 GDLIDASLEALGKKSAAMSDKPEQQGGGLQDEHLRAE
-425 NASSSEAGLAAAS
+425 NSG
-438 DNSAQ
+438 Q
-443 AELEDEETELQGE
+443 AEDGPELQDSK
-456 AQLPDQ
+456 AADHPQ
-462 AMGYPEVGILPMDEL
+462 VRISPMDEL
-477 RTCYYLSVEVVD
+477 RTCYYLSVEVID
-489 RPGVLAAVSGV
+489 RPGVLATVSGV

-505 VSIRLMEQY
+505 ISIRLMEQY

-530 IALEKNMQAAIRELQ
+530 TAQEKNMQAAIKELQ
-545 TLEVVRQVNTLIRVV
+545 TLEVVRQVNTLIRVI

>member
-1 MSFLGEF
+1 
-8 ACVSEHKKDAPLPAV
+8 
-23 AIAKTTKANSQKD
+23 
-36 APLPAVAIAKTTK
+36 
-49 ANSRLKYPEIMTS
+49 
-62 ETAAPAI
+62 
-69 CKVALLGC
+69 
-77 GTVGTALLELLAT
+77 
-90 QSDRIASQWAVQIE
+90 
-104 VAAILVSDTTL
+104 
-115 DRPPAV
+115 
-121 PKNLLTDNPAEVIT
+121 
-135 HPDIDVV
+135 
-142 VEVMGGTD
+142 
-150 PTRELAI
+150 
-157 SALRSGKPLVT
+157 
-168 ANKELLA
+168 
-175 RHGAEVLAAASA
+175 
-187 GGVRLYFEAA
+187 
-197 VAGGIPLIRPL
+197 
-208 QVSLAGETIHTI
+208 

-315 AIVERNAIEAAGGLV
+315 AIVER
-330 EGKEGVGEGGVE
+330 
-342 KGGEGGDRGES
+342 D
-353 GVGGGSEIMVRVHPA
+353 SEIMVRVHPA

-425 NASSSEAGLAAAS
+425 NASSSEAGSAAAS

-443 AELEDEETELQGE
+443 AELEDGQAGLQGE

-477 RTCYYLSVEVVD
+477 RTCYYLSVEVID

-514 ELPDNPND
+514 ELPDNPDD

-530 IALEKNMQAAIRELQ
+530 IAQEKNMQAAIRELQ
-545 TLEVVRQVNTLIRVV
+545 TLDVVRQVNTLIRVI
-560 GGE
+560 GSE

>member
-1 MSFLGEF
+1 
-8 ACVSEHKKDAPLPAV
+8 
-23 AIAKTTKANSQKD
+23 
-36 APLPAVAIAKTTK
+36 
-49 ANSRLKYPEIMTS
+49 MTS
-62 ETAAPAI
+62 EELSGGPAI
-69 CKVALLGC
+69 CRVALLGC
-77 GTVGTALLELLAT
+77 GTVGTALLELLAA
-90 QSDRIASQWAVQIE
+90 QSSRIASQWGVRIE
-104 VAAILVSDTTL
+104 VAAILVSDASRART
-115 DRPPAV
+115 PEV
-121 PKNLLTDNPAEVIT
+121 PHHLLTDNPKEVISRS
-135 HPDIDVV
+135 DIDAV

-150 PTRELAI
+150 PTRELVL

-175 RHGAEVLAAASA
+175 RYGAEVLAAAWA

-243 AALAQAQDLGYAER
+243 AALAQAQELGFAER

-285 MDDVYCE
+285 LDDVYCE
-292 GISSLTVTDLES
+292 GISSLSVTDLES

-315 AIVERNAIEAAGGLV
+315 AIVERN
-330 EGKEGVGEGGVE
+330 
-342 KGGEGGDRGES
+342 GDTA
-353 GVGGGSEIMVRVHPA
+353 SEIMVRVHPA

-413 GDLISAATEVAE
+413 GDLINAATEVAE
-425 NASSSEAGLAAAS
+425 NASGSEAGL
-438 DNSAQ
+438 
-443 AELEDEETELQGE
+443 QGGGK
-456 AQLPDQ
+456 LPDE
-462 AMGYPEVGILPMDEL
+462 APEHPQVHILPMSEL
-477 RTCYYLSVEVVD
+477 RTCYYLSVEVID
-489 RPGVLAAVSGV
+489 RPGVLASVANV
-500 FGKHE
+500 FGKHD

-514 ELPDNPND
+514 ELPNNPDD

>member
-1 MSFLGEF
+1 
-8 ACVSEHKKDAPLPAV
+8 
-23 AIAKTTKANSQKD
+23 
-36 APLPAVAIAKTTK
+36 
-49 ANSRLKYPEIMTS
+49 MTS
-62 ETAAPAI
+62 EDPSGGSAI

-77 GTVGTALLELLAT
+77 GTVGTALLKLLAA
-90 QSDRIASQWAVQIE
+90 QSSRIASQWGVRIE
-104 VAAILVSDTTL
+104 VATILVSDAARA
-115 DRPPAV
+115 RPQEV
-121 PKNLLTDNPAEVIT
+121 PQHLLTDNPQEVIT
-135 HPDIDVV
+135 RPDIDVV

-150 PTRELAI
+150 PARELVL

-175 RHGAEVLAAASA
+175 RYGAEVLAAAWA

-285 MDDVYCE
+285 LDDVYCE

-315 AIVERNAIEAAGGLV
+315 AIVERKVIGEV
-330 EGKEGVGEGGVE
+330 EGVAEGLMGVGEESEDGGDE
-342 KGGEGGDRGES
+342 GGEEE
-353 GVGGGSEIMVRVHPA
+353 GGGREESEAGSGREIMVRVHPA

-413 GDLISAATEVAE
+413 GDLINAATEVAE
-425 NASSSEAGLAAAS
+425 NASGSEAGSAAAS
-438 DNSAQ
+438 GNSAQ
-443 AELEDEETELQGE
+443 AELEDGEAGLQGGGK
-456 AQLPDQ
+456 LPDE
-462 AMGYPEVGILPMDEL
+462 APEYPQVRILPMSDL
-477 RTCYYLSVEVVD
+477 RTCYYLSVEVID

-500 FGKHE
+500 FGKHD

-514 ELPDNPND
+514 ELQNNPDD

-530 IALEKNMQAAIRELQ
+530 TALEKNMQAAAQELQ
-545 TLEVVRQVNTLIRVV
+545 TLDVVRQVNTLIRVV
-560 GGE
+560 DGE

>member
-1 MSFLGEF
+1 
-8 ACVSEHKKDAPLPAV
+8 
-23 AIAKTTKANSQKD
+23 
-36 APLPAVAIAKTTK
+36 
-49 ANSRLKYPEIMTS
+49 MTS
-62 ETAAPAI
+62 EDPRGGPAI

-77 GTVGTALLELLAT
+77 GTVGTALLKLLAA
-90 QSDRIASQWAVQIE
+90 QSSRIASQWGVRIE
-104 VAAILVSDTTL
+104 VAAILVSDASRA
-115 DRPPAV
+115 RPPEV
-121 PKNLLTDNPAEVIT
+121 PQHLLTDNPQKVIT
-135 HPDIDVV
+135 RPDIDVV

-150 PTRELAI
+150 PARELVL

-175 RHGAEVLAAASA
+175 RYGAEVLAAAWA

-243 AALAQAQDLGYAER
+243 AALAQAQELGFAER

-285 MDDVYCE
+285 LDDVYCE
-292 GISSLTVTDLES
+292 GIRSLSVTDLES

-315 AIVERNAIEAAGGLV
+315 AIVERKVIGDGEAEVAAGGLT
-330 EGKEGVGEGGVE
+330 EEE
-342 KGGEGGDRGES
+342 EGGDGGES
-353 GVGGGSEIMVRVHPA
+353 GVGSGREIMVRVHPA

-413 GDLISAATEVAE
+413 GDLINAATEVGE
-425 NASSSEAGLAAAS
+425 NAPDSEAGSAAAS

-443 AELEDEETELQGE
+443 AELEDGEAGLQGE
-456 AQLPDQ
+456 GKLPDE
-462 AMGYPEVGILPMDEL
+462 APDYPQVSILPMSEL
-477 RTCYYLSVEVVD
+477 RTCYYLSVEVID

-500 FGKHE
+500 FGKHD

-514 ELPDNPND
+514 ELPNNPDD

>member
-1 MSFLGEF
+1 
-8 ACVSEHKKDAPLPAV
+8 
-23 AIAKTTKANSQKD
+23 
-36 APLPAVAIAKTTK
+36 
-49 ANSRLKYPEIMTS
+49 MTS
-62 ETAAPAI
+62 EDPSGGPAI

-77 GTVGTALLELLAT
+77 GTVGTALLKLLDA
-90 QSDRIASQWAVQIE
+90 QSSRIASQWGVRIE
-104 VAAILVSDTTL
+104 VAAILVSDAARA
-115 DRPPAV
+115 RPPEV
-121 PKNLLTDNPAEVIT
+121 PQHLLTDNPQEVIT
-135 HPDIDVV
+135 RPDIDVV

-150 PTRELAI
+150 PARDLVL

-175 RHGAEVLAAASA
+175 RHGAEVLAAAWA

-243 AALAQAQDLGYAER
+243 AALAQAQELGFAER

-285 MDDVYCE
+285 LDDVYCE
-292 GISSLTVTDLES
+292 GISSLSVTDLES

-315 AIVERNAIEAAGGLV
+315 AIVERKVIGEVEGVAGGLIGGG
-330 EGKEGVGEGGVE
+330 EESEDGGDEGGE
-342 KGGEGGDRGES
+342 EGGGGREES
-353 GVGGGSEIMVRVHPA
+353 EAGSGREIMVRVHPA

-413 GDLISAATEVAE
+413 GDLINAATEA
-425 NASSSEAGLAAAS
+425 
-438 DNSAQ
+438 
-443 AELEDEETELQGE
+443 
-456 AQLPDQ
+456 
-462 AMGYPEVGILPMDEL
+462 EVGFQGGESEPQDGETQGNPYQAPEYPQVRILPMSDL
-477 RTCYYLSVEVVD
+477 RTCYYLSVEVID
-489 RPGVLAAVSGV
+489 RPGVLASVASV
-500 FGKHE
+500 FGKHD

-514 ELPDNPND
+514 ELQNNPDD

-530 IALEKNMQAAIRELQ
+530 TALEKNMQAAIRELQ